1 MRLPQPHLVS
11 TRPPCDFVTFLP
23 CQEDVVVPFPLKS
36 PTSASSSSLVVDIY
50 LKEASHSIFILSLF
64 TKILAQICKSLPM
77 ASLSFSTAILLLLLF
92 LHVSF
97 TISSSSSS
105 VTGTTGSPKSQKAQ
119 LLSKRSVIDAVEG
132 GGKAQDPAATKQKAS
147 LGTKNE
153 TKLLKPKKANSTAT
167 ISAGSKIAADATATA
182 KIKLGKTLNATLKAS
197 NSTKLL
203 KAVKLSKLNS
213 TKSSSDKLKSLNTT
227 SSSTRSSKKL
237 GLDSPI
243 AKNKTAPTVKVPK
256 AQQPTKEAPV
266 KKPPAA
272 KEKVK
277 MAAKQKVKS
286 EELTTW
292 LETEDDLDSAD
303 LISEFRELPSRLLP
317 DLERLST
324 TSKAYISAANKGIAE
339 GVKPYVGKS
348 FAPKLAPVL
357 SSLFLVLPLLL
368 LTLLFSRLRS
378 YLSLHRLLL
387 FIQAYLAIYFATLA
401 LTALVTG
408 LEPLRFF
415 YATSPGSYTWTQAAQ
430 TMGYLIYLV
439 LQLSNLVSVFSGDK
453 DTAPAASRALALA
466 QMVIGLALGIHYYAA
481 VFHRAVS
488 GEPPRANWRVH
499 SVYAACFLVICAC
512 ARADRRKKAYY
523 EGGQDGKNN

>member
-1 MRLPQPHLVS
+1 
-11 TRPPCDFVTFLP
+11 
-23 CQEDVVVPFPLKS
+23 
-36 PTSASSSSLVVDIY
+36 
-50 LKEASHSIFILSLF
+50 
-64 TKILAQICKSLPM
+64 M
-77 ASLSFSTAILLLLLF
+77 ASLSFSTTILLLLLF

-105 VTGTTGSPKSQKAQ
+105 ATGTTGSPKSQKAQ
-119 LLSKRSVIDAVEG
+119 LLSKRPVIDTVEG
-132 GGKAQDPAATKQKAS
+132 GGKAQDPAAPKQKAS
-147 LGTKNE
+147 LGTKNQ

-167 ISAGSKIAADATATA
+167 VSPGSKTTANATA

-203 KAVKLSKLNS
+203 KAVKISKLNS
-213 TKSSSDKLKSLNTT
+213 TKSSSDKLKSLNTS

-243 AKNKTAPTVKVPK
+243 AKNKTTATVK

-266 KKPPAA
+266 KKLPAA

-292 LETEDDLDSAD
+292 LETEDDLDSTD
-303 LISEFRELPSRLLP
+303 LISDFRELPSRLLP

-348 FAPKLAPVL
+348 FAPKVAPVL
-357 SSLFLVLPLLL
+357 SSLFLALPLLL

-430 TMGYLIYLV
+430 TMGYLVYLV

-453 DTAPAASRALALA
+453 DTAPTASRALALA

-499 SVYAACFLVICAC
+499 AVYAACFLVICAC

-523 EGGQDGKNN
+523 EGGEDGKNN